1 MSTQREKM
9 MDRIVVGVDGS
20 EGSKVALAWAVEEA
34 LLREATLELVN
45 VYAPPMIYDG
55 ISIAIQAEELLLA
68 PRRAA
73 EALVKELAGGIDA
86 VPVET
91 HAIEDASAPRALV
104 EHADGAAMLV
114 VSARGLGPF
123 RRMLLGSVSSN
134 VAHHATCPVVII
146 PAATS

>member
-1 MSTQREKM
+1 

-20 EGSKVALAWAVEEA
+20 ESSKSALAWALDEA
-34 LLREATLELVN
+34 TLRDATLELVH
-45 VYAPPMIYDG
+45 VYAPPMAYEG
-55 ISIAIQAEELLLA
+55 ISSPVQAEELIQG

-73 EALVKELAGGIDA
+73 ETLVKELADGIDA

-91 HAIEDASAPRALV
+91 HALEDASAPRALV
-104 EHADGAAMLV
+104 EHAAGATMLV

-123 RRMLLGSVSSN
+123 RRLLLGSVSSN

-146 PAATS
+146 PPADA

>member
-1 MSTQREKM
+1 

-20 EGSKVALAWAVEEA
+20 EGSKSALAWALDEA
-34 LLREATLELVN
+34 SLRDGTLELVH
-45 VYAPPMIYDG
+45 VYAPPMVYEG
-55 ISIAIQAEELLLA
+55 VSSAVQAEELIQG

-73 EALVKELAGGIDA
+73 EALVKELADGIDA

-104 EHADGAAMLV
+104 EHAAGATMLV

-123 RRMLLGSVSSN
+123 RRLLLGSVSSN

-146 PAATS
+146 PPADA

>member
-1 MSTQREKM
+1 

-20 EGSKVALAWAVEEA
+20 ESSEVALRWAVDEA
-34 LLREATLELVN
+34 ALRSGTVELVN
-45 VYAPPMIYDG
+45 VYAPPMALEG
-55 ISIAIQAEELLLA
+55 ISSAAQAEAILLA
-68 PRRAA
+68 PKQAA
-73 EALVKELAGGIDA
+73 DALLKRLAEGIDG

-104 EHADGAAMLV
+104 EHAAGAAMLV

-123 RRMLLGSVSSN
+123 RRLLLGSVSQN

-146 PAATS
+146 PPADD

>member
-1 MSTQREKM
+1 

-20 EGSKVALAWAVEEA
+20 EGSRAALAWAVKEA
-34 LLREATLELVN
+34 SLRDSTLELVN
-45 VYAPPMIYDG
+45 VYAPPMAYEG
-55 ISIAIQAEELLLA
+55 ISSAIQAEELIQG

-73 EALVKELAGGIDA
+73 EALVKELAAGIDA
-86 VPVET
+86 VPVQT

-104 EHADGAAMLV
+104 EHAAGAAMLV

-146 PAATS
+146 PATTT